1 MARPSGP
8 AAAYGRTTRN
18 ENGDGAGAEG
28 APDAAAA
35 KTGTTTVGLV
45 ATDGVVLAA
54 NGRRRSRRSYPLRG
68 VITFGYESVILD
80 GGFNNSR

>member
-54 NGRRRSRRSYPLRG
+54 TDGVVLAANGRRRSRRSYPLRG
-68 VITFGYESVILD
+68 
-80 GGFNNSR
+80 